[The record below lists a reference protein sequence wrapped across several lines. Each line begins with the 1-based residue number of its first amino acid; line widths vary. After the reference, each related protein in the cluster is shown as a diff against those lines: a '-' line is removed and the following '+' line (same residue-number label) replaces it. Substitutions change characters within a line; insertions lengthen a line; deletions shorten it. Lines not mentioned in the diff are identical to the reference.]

1 MKFERYVSEQ
11 TGKAYREGRKEGR
24 KEGRALITRL
34 AGELA
39 AAGRADE
46 FMGAMEDDRLLDG
59 LLAEF
64 GMGQQDEG

>member
-1 MKFERYVSEQ
+1 MKLERYVSEQ

-24 KEGRALITRL
+24 ALITQL

-46 FMGAMEDDRLLDG
+46 FRGAMEDDQLLDG